1 MHLYFI
7 LCIRGNTNRIWS
19 FSFFLRPVI
28 DDAPD
33 TIRVVRKEE
42 ASGKLD
48 MEAQTWDD
56 LHVYTATCLAE
67 GTGMFAVMVG
77 NYIREE
83 SKDS

>member
-1 MHLYFI
+1 MTHFTHSQFKYNAPSPSYYI
-7 LCIRGNTNRIWS
+7 
-19 FSFFLRPVI
+19 VI

-33 TIRVVRKEE
+33 TIRVVRNEE

-48 MEAQTWDD
+48 MEAKTWDD
-56 LHVYTATCLAE
+56 YHVYTATCLAE

-83 SKDS
+83 SKDA